1 MHALGLQEAERYKA
15 EDEDHKKKVEAK
27 NSFENYAYNMRN
39 TIRDNTASSKIPADD
54 KTKMEKAIQDA
65 IQWLEANQLAEVE
78 EFEHKQKELEQLCS
92 PIIAKMY
99 QQGGMP
105 GATDTSY
112 TPSSGPK
119 VEEVD

>member
-1 MHALGLQEAERYKA
+1 L
-15 EDEDHKKKVEAK
+15 KV
-27 NSFENYAYNMRN
+27 NAYLNLPWSAR
-39 TIRDNTASSKIPADD
+39 R
-54 KTKMEKAIQDA
+54 
-65 IQWLEANQLAEVE
+65 LEANQLAEVE